1 MLLNLLEYH
10 WAEDIDEALLLLA
23 RHDVKTVA
31 LAGGTHLLG
40 LDDDSIEAVVDLR
53 DLELAHISE
62 DTTSVHIGAMTT
74 LQSMVDSPV
83 LKELAAG
90 LLAQTAQASSFSRVI
105 RNSATLGGTL
115 AIGAASQ
122 ADVLTALAVLDAEAL
137 LRSGSRTKVDLSAGS
152 VERPGFALAGVTF
165 RGKHERRISCNNLS
179 RERRANELI
188 VEVIVPRPSTGAGAS
203 FQRIGR
209 TPTDVALLN
218 ACALVEI
225 QDGIYHR
232 VRLALGGVHMEPI
245 RMEGVEKQLEG
256 QVAMNP
262 GDTTIN
268 TQLLVSALQ
277 AGMANFQP
285 PADFRASSGY
295 RKTSGVNLALRA
307 LEEATT
313 ISRWR
318 NMVSSKEEKQ

>member
-10 WAEDIDEALLLLA
+10 WVEDIDEALLLMG
-23 RHDVKTVA
+23 RPDVKTVP

-53 DLELAHISE
+53 DLELGHISE
-62 DTTSVHIGAMTT
+62 DATSVHIGAMAT
-74 LQSMVDSPV
+74 LQNMVDAPV
-83 LKELAAG
+83 LQELALG
-90 LLAQTAQASSFSRVI
+90 VLAKAAQASSFSRVM

-122 ADVLTALAVLDAEAL
+122 ADVLTVLAALSAEAL

-152 VERPGFALAGVTF
+152 AERPGFALAGVTF
-165 RGKHERRISCNNLS
+165 KGKQERRVSCVGLS
-179 RERRANELI
+179 RERRPNELI
-188 VEVIVPRPSTGAGAS
+188 VEVIVPRPPAGTGAS

-218 ACALVEI
+218 ACALVEVK
-225 QDGIYHR
+225 DGMYKR
-232 VRLALGGVHMEPI
+232 VHLALGGVNMEPL
-245 RMEGVEKQLEG
+245 RMHGVEKQLAG
-256 QVAMNP
+256 QVAMNE
-262 GDTTIN
+262 GDTSIN

-277 AGMANFQP
+277 TGMADFQP
-285 PADFRASSGY
+285 PADFRASNGY
-295 RKTSGVNLALRA
+295 RKISGVNLALRA
-307 LEEATT
+307 LEEATN

-318 NMVSSKEEKQ
+318 NMVSSKERQ

>member
-10 WAEDIDEALLLLA
+10 WVEDIDEALLLMG
-23 RHDVKTVA
+23 RPDVKTVP

-53 DLELAHISE
+53 DLELGRVSE
-62 DTTSVHIGAMTT
+62 DATSVHIGAMTT
-74 LQSMVDSPV
+74 LQNMVDAPI
-83 LKELAAG
+83 LKELATG
-90 LLAQTAQASSFSRVI
+90 VLAKAAQASSFSRVI

-122 ADVLTALAVLDAEAL
+122 ADVLTVLAALDAEAL

-152 VERPGFALAGVTF
+152 VDRPGFALAGVTF
-165 RGKHERRISCNNLS
+165 KGKLERRVPCISLSHERRP
-179 RERRANELI
+179 NELI
-188 VEVIVPRPSTGAGAS
+188 IETIIPRPPAGTGAS

-218 ACALVEI
+218 ACALVEVK
-225 QDGIYHR
+225 DGTYKR
-232 VRLALGGVHMEPI
+232 VHLALGGVNMEPQ
-245 RMEGVEKQLEG
+245 RMPGVEKQLEG
-256 QVAMNP
+256 QIAMNE
-262 GDTTIN
+262 GDTSIN

-277 AGMANFQP
+277 SGMADFQP
-285 PADFRASSGY
+285 PADFRASTGY
-295 RKTSGVNLALRA
+295 RKISGVNLALRA
-307 LEEATT
+307 LEEATN

-318 NMVSSKEEKQ
+318 NMVSSKEKQ